1 MALIVIALLTLILI
15 IYKIIEKKI
24 FIRFMALILH
34 VLFGSLA
41 ITDLFLNKDV
51 TYTLYLLLFFF
62 LENIASIILSF
73 QNGTLNKEVIKE
85 GEEKL

>member
-1 MALIVIALLTLILI
+1 MTLIVIALLTLILI
-15 IYKIIEKKI
+15 IYKIIEKKL

-34 VLFGSLA
+34 VLFGSFA
-41 ITDLFLNKDV
+41 ITYLFLNEDYN
-51 TYTLYLLLFFF
+51 YTLYLLLFFF

-85 GEEKL
+85 REEKL

>member
-1 MALIVIALLTLILI
+1 
-15 IYKIIEKKI
+15 
-24 FIRFMALILH
+24 MALILH

-41 ITDLFLNKDV
+41 ITYLFLNEDYN
-51 TYTLYLLLFFF
+51 YTLYLLLFFF

-73 QNGTLNKEVIKE
+73 QNGTLNKEVLKE